1 MELLINGAQAL
12 LGLELTREQVAAF
25 QTYAAELRTWNAR
38 FNLTALTDDA
48 GIQLKHFLDSLSL
61 LPLLPDHAGQLID
74 VGTGAGFPGLP
85 LKIMRPNLQVTLV
98 EATGKKVTFCQAV
111 AAQLGLTGVTVV
123 NARAEEVGQDPAHR
137 ERYDWAMARAVA
149 ALPVLAEYL
158 LPLVKIGGQAIA
170 QKGASAPEEV
180 EAAAPAVTKLGGA
193 PAQLH
198 PVALPGLAEARY
210 LVVYPKAAA
219 TPKAYPRRVGMPA
232 KTPLK

>member
-85 LKIMRPNLQVTLV
+85 LKIMRPNLQVTL
-98 EATGKKVTFCQAV
+98 AG
-111 AAQLGLTGVTVV
+111 GH
-123 NARAEEVGQDPAHR
+123 ARE
-137 ERYDWAMARAVA
+137 
-149 ALPVLAEYL
+149 LPD
-158 LPLVKIGGQAIA
+158 
-170 QKGASAPEEV
+170 
-180 EAAAPAVTKLGGA
+180 
-193 PAQLH
+193 
-198 PVALPGLAEARY
+198 
-210 LVVYPKAAA
+210 
-219 TPKAYPRRVGMPA
+219 
-232 KTPLK
+232 